1 MKEKDYFVGEYETRE
16 EELYFHNHFPHNEY
30 IGNKKALFYNMN
42 IYYESQGKNVFEYL
56 PLTFHVQSLKDENWK
71 KFKKAF
77 EERESKG

>member
-1 MKEKDYFVGEYETRE
+1 
-16 EELYFHNHFPHNEY
+16 
-30 IGNKKALFYNMN
+30 MN